1 MTKNKFIIFMV
12 AASTILLILQLLS
25 NDGQHKLKPMINELF
40 EISYK
45 KDSIFI
51 SSLENGEKIHLDV
64 KLYYYNN
71 EYYDSKD
78 GSLFMSKKDTL
89 FIIDDGERYKVEI
102 KIDEKGNGVTTLTLL
117 SSPIGETFLSAFYY
131 DSKYKIYKIQ
141 KYKLVSYD

>member
-78 GSLFMSKKDTL
+78 GSLFMSKKIRCL
-89 FIIDDGERYKVEI
+89 
-102 KIDEKGNGVTTLTLL
+102 
-117 SSPIGETFLSAFYY
+117 
-131 DSKYKIYKIQ
+131 
-141 KYKLVSYD
+141 